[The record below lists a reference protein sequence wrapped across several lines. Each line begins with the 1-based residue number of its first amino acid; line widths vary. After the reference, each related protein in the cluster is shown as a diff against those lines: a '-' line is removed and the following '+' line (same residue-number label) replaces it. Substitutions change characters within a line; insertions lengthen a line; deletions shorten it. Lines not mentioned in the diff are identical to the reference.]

1 MNPLDLRGPA
11 FLGLYAFLSTV
22 GIILLYLAQRGVFLG
37 EQRRAS
43 AEGRKHLHDPYLVAY
58 LRGGVREVLHTL
70 VFALNQRKLIT
81 NAGENLVARMNSSDS
96 WRALPNPLE
105 SLLMS
110 RLSTA
115 KPMSGLID
123 DAILKAKI
131 EDYAEPLRES
141 GLIADEEERARRKPA
156 LLAVAGVLAALSLL
170 KIMVA
175 LQRGHTNIVF
185 LVILT
190 VIVMASCYAVYRSPK
205 TNAGRRALRD
215 QQSLFGRL
223 KNRVNRMAAQG
234 ATNEAVLV
242 AATFGLDALPAAEYP
257 MAAMLHHQ
265 SKKGSSSCS
274 SGCGS
279 SCGGGGCGGGC
290 GGCGS

>member
-1 MNPLDLRGPA
+1 MNPFDLRGPA
-11 FLGLYAFLSTV
+11 FLVLYVVLSAVGL
-22 GIILLYLAQRGVFLG
+22 ILLYLAQRGVILG

-43 AEGRKHLHDPYLVAY
+43 ADGRKHLHDPYLVAY
-58 LRGGVREVLHTL
+58 LRGGAREVLHTL
-70 VFALNQRKLIT
+70 VFALNQRKLVT
-81 NAGENLVARMNSSDS
+81 NADAKLVASGSLES
-96 WRALPNPLE
+96 WKALPNSLE

-110 RLSTA
+110 CLYTA
-115 KPMSGLID
+115 RPMRELID
-123 DAILKAKI
+123 DASLKAKI
-131 EDYAEPLRES
+131 EAYAQPLRES
-141 GLIADEEERARRKPA
+141 GLIADDAERARRWPA
-156 LLAVAGVLAALSLL
+156 LLGVAGVLAALSGV
-170 KIMVA
+170 KILVA
-175 LQRGHTNIVF
+175 LQRGHPNIIF
-185 LVILT
+185 LAILT
-190 VIVMASCYAVYRSPK
+190 LIVMASCYSIYRSPK

-223 KNRVNRMAAQG
+223 RNRVNRMAAQG

-242 AATFGLDALPAAEYP
+242 AATFGLDSLPAAEYP